1 MSSHILA
8 EVQKTADRVA
18 VLLDG
23 RLLGVREVAA
33 TQDLEPWFLSLA

>member
-18 VLLDG
+18 VLLGG
-23 RLLGVREVAA
+23 RLVGIREVAA
-33 TQDLEPWFLSLA
+33 AEDLEPWFLSLA